1 VEQEGNMARYS
12 TKKKPKQKPKN
23 PMLPLFIALAGLAL
37 VFLAGFAI
45 WNITQT
51 PKAEIEVK
59 GAAKIKVEKTVIDH
73 GDIKLGKPVRDDIE
87 VTNVGDQPL
96 RFAEAPYI
104 EVQEG
109 C

>member
-1 VEQEGNMARYS
+1 MTRYS
-12 TKKKPKQKPKN
+12 TKKKPKHKTAN
-23 PMLPLFIALAGLAL
+23 TMLPLFMALAGLAL

-45 WNITQT
+45 WNSTKT
-51 PKAEIEVK
+51 PKSEIEVK

-73 GDIKLGKPVRDDIE
+73 GDVKLGTPVRDDIQI
-87 VTNVGDQPL
+87 TNVGDQPL

-104 EVQEG
+104 EVREG